1 MPLGP
6 AFSSPI
12 SSPGP
17 QTVGA
22 SQSCSSS
29 PEFEGKWERTLC
41 QLTQVHC
48 LAASLIRYLCH
59 LFSFK
64 LLLPFSL
71 SVHVPFFPTVTQP
84 SLVNPSLSFPAR
96 MSLTPES
103 ACSSIGVITHR
114 NDFSVSLLCLPSSRD
129 SSSHISKALLLKSVL
144 RSVFCAGQLCTC
156 NQ

>member
-1 MPLGP
+1 MDVVHTGQPP
-6 AFSSPI
+6 STE
-12 SSPGP
+12 
-17 QTVGA
+17 QYR
-22 SQSCSSS
+22 
-29 PEFEGKWERTLC
+29 EGYRWDRRETGDIQYTLH
-41 QLTQVHC
+41 T
-48 LAASLIRYLCH
+48 